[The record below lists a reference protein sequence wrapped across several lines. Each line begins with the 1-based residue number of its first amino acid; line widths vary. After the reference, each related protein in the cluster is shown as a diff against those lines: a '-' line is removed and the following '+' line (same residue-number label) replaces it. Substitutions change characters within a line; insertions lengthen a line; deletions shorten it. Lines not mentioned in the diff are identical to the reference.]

1 MTTIVFPGQGSQN
14 VGMGKDFNEN
24 FKIANLAY
32 QEIEDYSQINIRK
45 IIFENEGNKLDLTQF
60 TQICIFA
67 TSYVIFKTCLN
78 ETNLQLNNINVMMG
92 HSLGEYTALAC
103 SNKISL
109 KDCSIIL
116 KKRGELMNNE
126 VIEIETGM
134 AALIGKDSNYVQKI
148 IDDNFFDLEIAND
161 NSPMQIVISGAKKEL
176 DKSKDT
182 FLDTGIKK
190 FIPLNVSAAF
200 HSKFMTQA
208 QEKLN
213 LDIDLLNFSE
223 NKIRIISNYDA
234 NIYTENASI
243 KKNLKFQMAN
253 KVKWTESIK
262 KLEEIKEKN
271 IIEIGPSKVLSG
283 LINRISKTF
292 NIKSINEIEDL
303 SKWMKLKKY
312 L

>member
-14 VGMGKDFNEN
+14 IGMGKDFNDN

-32 QEIEDYSQINIRK
+32 QEIEDYSQINVRK
-45 IIFENEGNKLDLTQF
+45 IIFENEGSILDLTQF

-67 TSYVIFKTCLN
+67 TSYVIFKTYLN
-78 ETNLQLNNINVMMG
+78 ETDLELNNINVMMG

-126 VIEIETGM
+126 VIEIDTGM

-148 IDDNFFDLEIAND
+148 IDDNYFDLEIAND
-161 NSPMQIVISGAKKEL
+161 NSPMQIVISGSKKEL
-176 DKSKDT
+176 NKSKNT
-182 FLDTGIKK
+182 FLNANIKK

-200 HSKFMTQA
+200 HSKFMLKA
-208 QEKLN
+208 QENLN
-213 LDIDLLNFSE
+213 LDINVLNFTE

-234 NIYTENASI
+234 NIYNENESI

-253 KVKWTESIK
+253 RVRWTESIK
-262 KLEEIKEKN
+262 KLEEIEEKN
-271 IIEIGPSKVLSG
+271 ILEIGPGNVLSG
-283 LINRISKTF
+283 LINRISKNF
-292 NIKSINEIEDL
+292 NIKSINEIGDL
-303 SKWMKLKKY
+303 SK
-312 L
+312 